1 MHSLAKLVADD
12 AELPVGA
19 EAIRVTGI
27 ASDSRAVKPGF
38 LFAALPGSKVDG
50 SAFVSQAFANGAV
63 AAIVQSG
70 LYRGPGVVVASSNPR
85 RLLALVAARFSGV
98 QPETVVAVTG
108 TNGKTSVAVFV
119 RQIWAKLGFRA
130 ASIGT
135 IGVVGPDNT
144 KYLQHTTPDPVEL
157 HAIAA
162 QLREDHVKHLAVEA
176 SSHGLAQFRLDGLRL
191 TAGAFTNLTRDHLDY
206 HATVEDYIQA
216 KLRLFGELLPQGAG
230 AVINMDAPYA
240 ERFLVTARARGLNVY
255 EVGRAGKHVRL
266 VESMQEGFEQHLLI
280 ATMQGEC
287 RVTLPLAGEFQVS
300 NALVA
305 AGLVI
310 AAGGDESQ
318 AFHALESLTGAPGRL
333 EFVGR
338 KASGGSVFV
347 DYAHTPD
354 ALETAL
360 KVLKP
365 YARGKMFVVFGAGGD
380 RDPGK
385 RPLMGTAVAKF
396 ADVAIVTDDNPRTE
410 DPDKIRN
417 AVMAGM
423 KTVRDIGD
431 RAVAIQTA
439 ISELGPD
446 DILLIAGKGHEEGQ
460 TVRGIVIPFS
470 DHAVVRDA
478 LKEFSTRD

>member
-1 MHSLAKLVADD
+1 M
-12 AELPVGA
+12 
-19 EAIRVTGI
+19 
-27 ASDSRAVKPGF
+27 
-38 LFAALPGSKVDG
+38 
-50 SAFVSQAFANGAV
+50 
-63 AAIVQSG
+63 
-70 LYRGPGVVVASSNPR
+70 
-85 RLLALVAARFSGV
+85 
-98 QPETVVAVTG
+98 
-108 TNGKTSVAVFV
+108 
-119 RQIWAKLGFRA
+119 
-130 ASIGT
+130 
-135 IGVVGPDNT
+135 
-144 KYLQHTTPDPVEL
+144 
-157 HAIAA
+157 
-162 QLREDHVKHLAVEA
+162 
-176 SSHGLAQFRLDGLRL
+176 
-191 TAGAFTNLTRDHLDY
+191 
-206 HATVEDYIQA
+206 
-216 KLRLFGELLPQGAG
+216 
-230 AVINMDAPYA
+230 
-240 ERFLVTARARGLNVY
+240 
-255 EVGRAGKHVRL
+255 RL

-280 ATMQGEC
+280 ATMQGEY

-365 YARGKMFVVFGAGGD
+365 YAKGKMFVVFGAGGD

-417 AVMAGM
+417 AVIAGM